1 LFLLV
6 IPEVFDIL
14 ISVMRENNDSEFHP
28 FMKINEKRKAEMR
41 KWKSLPEA
49 ERPTWE
55 QFKRGLES
63 TVVIV
68 APPKKNQN
76 NRPSWD

>member
-1 LFLLV
+1 
-6 IPEVFDIL
+6 
-14 ISVMRENNDSEFHP
+14 MRENNDSEFHP
-28 FMKINEKRKAEMR
+28 FMKISEKRKAEMR

-76 NRPSWD
+76 NRPCWD